1 MMTRRA
7 KAARTRR
14 PGHLERPLRPL
25 ASGIRLR
32 RGIGLAAVVAVE
44 LWMLAVAGIAA
55 AIYESGVETYWC
67 GVQQP
72 RVDGLLVLACVI
84 TERAAGTFVLIGIA
98 CSLAALV
105 ASVFARLQTAC

>member
-1 MMTRRA
+1 MTRRA
-7 KAARTRR
+7 KAARTEG
-14 PGHLERPLRPL
+14 PERLKPLLVPIAAVRGP
-25 ASGIRLR
+25 R
-32 RGIGLAAVVAVE
+32 RGIGVAAVVAVE

-84 TERAAGTFVLIGIA
+84 TERAAGTFILIGVA
-98 CSLAALV
+98 GALAALV
-105 ASVFARLQTAC
+105 ASVMTKLQTAY